1 MAAASVGFRTL
12 VRAFNIVG
20 GALERV
26 GVPVAGFEPASII
39 AEARART
46 GLTDFGGDEFRN
58 PLRRLLEGYK
68 TEARFTTLGRLAAH
82 RDTVALLA
90 NRLRL
95 VEDRRRHPAIEHEV
109 IRRPL
114 FIVGLPRTG
123 STLLH
128 HLLAQDPCS
137 RVLQAWEVMFP
148 SPPPEW
154 SSYETDPRIRQAGRQ
169 LRWLDR
175 LAPEFKAIHPLG
187 ARLAL
192 ECIAVMS
199 HSFLSPR
206 FHTTYHVPS
215 YQEWLERQ
223 DLRPAYEMHR
233 RVLQHLQWRAPAER
247 WVLKAPSHL
256 HSLDALCTTYPD
268 AIVVQTHREPL
279 VVLASVAS
287 LTAVLQGAF
296 TDRLDLE
303 EIGHEV
309 TRRWANGL
317 ERAMHL
323 RQSGRVTGDRFY
335 DVHYHDLLADP
346 IAVIRRIYARFDI
359 PFTEEAERRM
369 RSHLIRNPQG
379 KNGVHRYSLA
389 MFGLDPAELTDR
401 FKAYREHFGVRPETE

>member
-1 MAAASVGFRTL
+1 MTVAAVSFRTL
-12 VRAFNIVG
+12 VRAFNTLG
-20 GALERV
+20 HALERV
-26 GVPVAGFEPASII
+26 GLPVVDFDRESIVG
-39 AEARART
+39 EARARA
-46 GLTDFGGDEFRN
+46 GLHDFGGDEFHE
-58 PLRRLLEGYK
+58 PLRRLLEGYR
-68 TEARFTTLGRLAAH
+68 TEARFTAVGRLAAR
-82 RDTVALLA
+82 RDTVSLLA

-95 VEDRRRHPAIEHEV
+95 VEDRRRHPAIADEA

-128 HLLAQDPCS
+128 HLLAQDPAS

-148 SPPPEW
+148 SPPPER
-154 SSYETDPRIRQAGRQ
+154 SRYETDPRIRRAERQ

-175 LAPEFKAIHPLG
+175 MAPEFKAIHPLG

-192 ECIAVMS
+192 ECIALMS
-199 HSFLSPR
+199 YSFLSSR

-215 YQEWLERQ
+215 YQEWLEQQ
-223 DLRPAYEMHR
+223 DLRPAYELHR
-233 RVLQHLQWRAPAER
+233 RALQHLQWRAPAER
-247 WVLKAPSHL
+247 WILKAPSHL
-256 HSLDALCTTYPD
+256 YGLDALFETYPD
-268 AIVVQTHREPL
+268 AVVVQTHREPL

-296 TDRLDLE
+296 TDRLDLG

-317 ERAMHL
+317 ERAVHL
-323 RQSGRVTGDRFY
+323 RQSGRVPGDRFL

-346 IAVIRRIYARFDI
+346 ITVIRGIYARFDV

-369 RSHLIRNPQG
+369 RRHLAGNPQG
-379 KNGVHRYSLA
+379 KNGMHRYSLA
-389 MFGLDPAELTDR
+389 TFGLDPEELTHR
-401 FKAYREHFGVRPETE
+401 FKAYREHFGIRAERA